1 METLIGIVV
10 YVLIEARR
18 QFDKPKAEAIWA
30 LLSEVYGANP
40 TLSDLA
46 EDRRKSYASE
56 LMTAA
61 WKARE
66 NVLRGPQRDT
76 HNAPQKPAFLMN
88 LESKLNQV
96 TETGNIERP
105 SKRKL
110 EETAPNSA
118 VTKKIVPAT
127 GLHMPNLPLENVIHD
142 QLDLDAIGDID
153 FDVIDWS
160 FWENIQ
166 L

>member
-1 METLIGIVV
+1 MV
-10 YVLIEARR
+10 YVLVEARR
-18 QFDKPKAEAIWA
+18 QCEKPKVETIWV
-30 LLSEVYGANP
+30 LLSEVYGANT
-40 TLSDLA
+40 TLSELA
-46 EDRRKSYASE
+46 EDRRKSYAAE

-61 WKARE
+61 WRTRD
-66 NVLRGPQRDT
+66 NILHGPHRNT
-76 HNAPQKPAFLMN
+76 PGTPQKPAFLVS
-88 LESKLNQV
+88 LESKLNQI
-96 TETGNIERP
+96 TEAGTIERP

-110 EETAPNSA
+110 ADTATLNSA
-118 VTKKIVPAT
+118 ATKKAVPPT
-127 GLHMPNLPLENVIHD
+127 GLHMPELPMENVIHD